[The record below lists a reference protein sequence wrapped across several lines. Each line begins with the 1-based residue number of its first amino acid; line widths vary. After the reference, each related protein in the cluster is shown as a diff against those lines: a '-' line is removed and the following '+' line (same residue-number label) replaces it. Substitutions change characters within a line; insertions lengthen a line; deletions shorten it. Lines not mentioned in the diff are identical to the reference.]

1 MASSDSLLLPVL
13 VADLAD
19 DGARDY
25 LEGVALAGGVARVPL
40 MDAPV
45 DGSEHVL
52 EVHTPGFEEPLI
64 LHAVPMGA
72 PDAEGFPLRLSLG
85 ANASETRSKVAQ
97 SKKPSMRARRE
108 SVHTLTERHAR
119 ELTGGGAHEAE
130 PQDLVGKSL
139 AAGKLTI
146 ESFVGSGGIGAVY
159 RARHRELQIPVA
171 VKVLHETFQNDVDF
185 CRRFHAEALAASRLD
200 HQNLTRVIDFG
211 QEPDGTLYLAMEFLD
226 GVELRG
232 VLDQERRLPT
242 PRIVELMSQVCA
254 GLAHAHARG
263 VIHRDIKPENLVLVQ
278 DVDDDGKPR
287 HLVKVCDFGIAQV
300 AAHEGESPRL
310 AGTPAY
316 MSPEQCAGEELDA
329 RSDVYACGVVLYEML
344 VGALPFTGRD
354 PMQILNRQQH
364 VAPTPPSQR
373 VEGVDKALEA
383 IVLKALEK
391 DRDARFRDLRELR
404 AALKSLLGGASTGH
418 MRRVEVPD
426 LSPSERRVKAAA
438 PVVASGL
445 DEPDWLERSG
455 SWNHSSS
462 TKSGH
467 SSVPPPAS
475 SPLAAALVADPA
487 RVLARIA
494 QTTDARTFRS
504 IAGQLEAAIHEL
516 ASAGDGGALWKLTST
531 LDVIATEPTQGPT
544 TRAATAAV
552 LLRVTY
558 DPQVLAPIAESV
570 LASAQNATDLGWRLL
585 VRAGLGGAYAAYSA
599 RVKNPSPDARRRF
612 VLVLHEIGIPALPV
626 MRAGLERVEPR
637 LATAGATELA
647 EDLLAALPPVADEAT
662 G

>member
-1 MASSDSLLLPVL
+1 
-13 VADLAD
+13 
-19 DGARDY
+19 
-25 LEGVALAGGVARVPL
+25 
-40 MDAPV
+40 
-45 DGSEHVL
+45 
-52 EVHTPGFEEPLI
+52 
-64 LHAVPMGA
+64 
-72 PDAEGFPLRLSLG
+72 
-85 ANASETRSKVAQ
+85 
-97 SKKPSMRARRE
+97 
-108 SVHTLTERHAR
+108 
-119 ELTGGGAHEAE
+119 
-130 PQDLVGKSL
+130 
-139 AAGKLTI
+139 
-146 ESFVGSGGIGAVY
+146 
-159 RARHRELQIPVA
+159 
-171 VKVLHETFQNDVDF
+171 
-185 CRRFHAEALAASRLD
+185 
-200 HQNLTRVIDFG
+200 
-211 QEPDGTLYLAMEFLD
+211 
-226 GVELRG
+226 
-232 VLDQERRLPT
+232 
-242 PRIVELMSQVCA
+242 
-254 GLAHAHARG
+254 
-263 VIHRDIKPENLVLVQ
+263 
-278 DVDDDGKPR
+278 
-287 HLVKVCDFGIAQV
+287 
-300 AAHEGESPRL
+300 
-310 AGTPAY
+310 
-316 MSPEQCAGEELDA
+316 
-329 RSDVYACGVVLYEML
+329 
-344 VGALPFTGRD
+344 
-354 PMQILNRQQH
+354 MQILNRQQH

-662 G
+662 GNVVARYVRMPAASLACAATRSLPRLWGKRARALLLALAQHPDDDVKVAAVSGLAELHAVDTHVVKRLESIVDGSAGAGRELRLGAIVAFAKADGEAQPHAANALARAMQPGAATDDYVLPLAKALVATAGEAGHAVIRARVATAPERVRTLIDGILRP